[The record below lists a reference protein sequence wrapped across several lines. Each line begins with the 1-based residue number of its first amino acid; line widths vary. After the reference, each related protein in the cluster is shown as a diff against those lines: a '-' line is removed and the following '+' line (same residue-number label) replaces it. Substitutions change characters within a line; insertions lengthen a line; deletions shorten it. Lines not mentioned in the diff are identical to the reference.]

1 MKKMMVFAL
10 LAVATLIAIPNAS
23 AQTTVIARCNVNGVI
38 YPEDSNNAL
47 WAVNSFGNWFVIGSI
62 AGPAFGYT
70 TAVRTDGLTFQAYC
84 R

>member
-10 LAVATLIAIPNAS
+10 LAAATLITIPNAS
-23 AQTTVIARCNVNGVI
+23 AQTAVVARCNVNGVI

-47 WAVNSFGNWFVIGSI
+47 WAVNSFGNWFVIGRVV
-62 AGPAFGYT
+62 GPAFGYT

-84 R
+84 Q